1 MRVVK
6 MNLFLGIR
14 ELDVLNYEVMLLPG
28 INVHQPVSRTAILL
42 RHFSPRLWHLE
53 HAGDIRN
60 ANQIC
65 SEA

>member
-14 ELDVLNYEVMLLPG
+14 GLNVLNYEVMLLPG
-28 INVHQPVSRTAILL
+28 INFHQPVSRTAILL
-42 RHFSPRLWHLE
+42 RLFRPRLWHLE

>member
-1 MRVVK
+1 
-6 MNLFLGIR
+6 
-14 ELDVLNYEVMLLPG
+14 VLNYELMPLPG
-28 INVHQPVSRTAILL
+28 INVHQPVRRTAILL
-42 RHFSPRLWHLE
+42 RPFRPRLWHLE